1 MRLRSGGERGI
12 RTLDTVSRI
21 HAFQACAFNHSAISP
36 GKGAPQAGLLHDD
49 AARNGGNPFILARRP
64 VAGGASLKYL
74 SVMPIRRRDLLPLL
88 SAPLLGQG
96 RRRPRIA
103 AVVTSYY
110 FYSHADVILGRMMAG
125 CSPNGKWRAGQC
137 DVVSLYVH
145 QIHERDMSADLE
157 WRHGFKKYDTIARTL
172 TLGGEKLAVDGV
184 VFVGEHGTFP
194 NNDVGQKMYPR
205 YELFNEILDVYE
217 KQGRALPTFFDKH
230 LSYSWPK
237 AKGLYERAK
246 RLGVPWF
253 AGSSI
258 PLSVRVP
265 HLVPAMGTKFERALS
280 LGYGDLDAYG
290 FHTIESLQC
299 MVERRA
305 GGETGVKAVET
316 LQGDAAWRFLEDPA
330 WRGLVQAGYDA
341 CPKKSSAPL
350 RELVKKPVVFSI
362 AYRDG
367 LEAASILL
375 NGAISDWAF
384 AGAAG
389 GRTMACKYGPAEKA
403 RTLPHFDGLVD
414 NIETLFLTGKA
425 PYPVERT
432 LLTTGVLA
440 HLFDSVRSGKRVET
454 PELNVTYRAADPPY
468 VQTA

>member
-1 MRLRSGGERGI
+1 
-12 RTLDTVSRI
+12 
-21 HAFQACAFNHSAISP
+21 
-36 GKGAPQAGLLHDD
+36 
-49 AARNGGNPFILARRP
+49 
-64 VAGGASLKYL
+64 
-74 SVMPIRRRDLLPLL
+74 MPIRRRDLLPLL
-88 SAPLLGQG
+88 SAPLLAQG
-96 RRRPRIA
+96 SPRPRIA

-125 CSPNGKWRAGQC
+125 CSPNGKWRPGQC
-137 DVVSLYVH
+137 DIVSLYVH

-157 WRHGFKKYDTIARTL
+157 WRHGFKKFDSIASTL
-172 TLGGEKLAVDGV
+172 TLGGPNLAVDGV

-205 YELFNEILDVYE
+205 FELFNEILDVYE
-217 KQGRALPTFFDKH
+217 KHGRALPTFFDKH

-237 AKGLYERAK
+237 ASSLYQRAK

-265 HLVPAMGTKFERALS
+265 HIVPLMDTKFERALS

-305 GGETGVKAVET
+305 GGETGVQSVET
-316 LQGDAAWRFLEDPA
+316 LQGDPAWRFLEDPA
-330 WRGLVQAGYDA
+330 FAPLVRAAYNR
-341 CPKKSSAPL
+341 CPKKSDAPL
-350 RELVKKPVVFSI
+350 RDLVKKPVVFSI
-362 AYRDG
+362 SYRDG
-367 LEAASILL
+367 LQAASVLL

-384 AGAAG
+384 AGAAAG
-389 GRTMACKYGPAEKA
+389 GGIMSCKFGPTGKR

-414 NIETLFLTGKA
+414 NIETLFLTGKP

-432 LLTTGVLA
+432 LLTTGILA
-440 HLFDSVRSGKRVET
+440 HLFDSVRTGRRIDT

-468 VQTA
+468 VQTT